1 MQPQKSTAC
10 GIDIHKDF
18 FVAAIVNRD
27 GSAAIQK
34 FEHTQDGLLALK
46 SWVLSAHCPVV
57 AMESTGNYWRPL
69 HLTLEGYVELILAN
83 AYVIKRIPGRKTD
96 AIDAQWIA
104 ELALNGL
111 LSPSRVFPKDA
122 REIRELTRA
131 RERLVDQC
139 TKCKRVIHDVFDEAC
154 IKLSSVITDIFGKS
168 GRFLIQ
174 GLLKGKTIDELI
186 AGIPSKRVQKKKREL
201 KNAIKSGLS
210 SSQVIVIE
218 QNLQLI
224 DRMTEQI
231 SQLDDEILCRMKDRE
246 DDLQIAMSIPGIGT
260 IAAVTIL
267 AELGDYRDFDSP
279 DSLASWAGMVP
290 SVYQSADKL
299 RTGSIT
305 KHGSK
310 HLRRILTEVAQAAA
324 RTKNTRFS
332 AYFRK
337 LKNRIGYPKAI
348 IALARKILCILWHL
362 LINREFYIDA
372 LNTRPNSQNLIQKT
386 VTPQSIERSIDILV
400 KAGYCIQKSE
410 NSKNIQRFQGA
421 ADPS

>member
-1 MQPQKSTAC
+1 MHPQKSTAC

-27 GSAAIQK
+27 GSATIQK
-34 FEHTQDGLLALK
+34 FDHTQDGLLALK
-46 SWVLSAHCPVV
+46 SWVLSAQCSVV
-57 AMESTGNYWRPL
+57 GMESTGNYWRPL
-69 HLTLEGYVELILAN
+69 HLTLDGYVELILAN

-96 AIDAQWIA
+96 TLDAQWIA

-111 LSPSRVFPKDA
+111 LTSSRVFPKDA

-139 TKCKRVIHDVFDEAC
+139 TKCKRIVHDVFDAAC
-154 IKLSSVITDIFGKS
+154 IKLSSIITDIFGKS
-168 GRFLIQ
+168 GRYLIQ
-174 GLLKGKTIDELI
+174 GLLKEKTVDELI
-186 AGIPSKRVQKKKREL
+186 AGIPSKRIRKKESEL

-210 SSQVIVIE
+210 ASQVIVIE

-224 DRMTEQI
+224 DRITEQI
-231 SQLDDEILCRMKDRE
+231 AQLDEEILFRMKAQE
-246 DDLQIAMSIPGIGT
+246 EDLQIAMSMPGIGT

-267 AELGDYRDFDSP
+267 AELGDYRDFNSP

-305 KHGSK
+305 KRGSK
-310 HLRRILTEVAQAAA
+310 HLRRILVEAAQAAA

-337 LKNRIGYPKAI
+337 LKNRIGYQKAI
-348 IALARKILCILWHL
+348 VALARKILCILWHL
-362 LINREFYIDA
+362 LMNREFYRDA
-372 LNTRPNSQNLIQKT
+372 LNSRPKSHNLIQKP
-386 VTPQSIERSIDILV
+386 VTPQSIERSIEILV
-400 KAGYCIQKSE
+400 KAGYCIQKS
-410 NSKNIQRFQGA
+410 NTSTNLQRFQGA
-421 ADPS
+421 ADPP

>member
-18 FVAAIVNRD
+18 FVAAIVDRD
-27 GSAAIQK
+27 GSATIQK
-34 FEHTQDGLLALK
+34 FDHTQDGLLALK
-46 SWVLSAHCPVV
+46 SWVLSAQCSVV
-57 AMESTGNYWRPL
+57 GMESTGNYWRPL

-96 AIDAQWIA
+96 TLDAQWIA

-111 LSPSRVFPKDA
+111 LTSSRVFPKDA

-139 TKCKRVIHDVFDEAC
+139 TKCKRIVHDVFDAAC
-154 IKLSSVITDIFGKS
+154 IKLSSIITDIFGKS
-168 GRFLIQ
+168 GRYQIQ

-186 AGIPSKRVQKKKREL
+186 LGIPSKRVQKKEREL

-210 SSQVIVIE
+210 ASQVIVIE

-224 DRMTEQI
+224 DRITEQI
-231 SQLDDEILCRMKDRE
+231 ARLDDEILCRMKDRE
-246 DDLQIAMSIPGIGT
+246 EDLQIAMSIPGIGT

-267 AELGDYRDFDSP
+267 AELGDYRDFNSP

-290 SVYQSADKL
+290 SVYQSADKF

-305 KHGSK
+305 KRGSK
-310 HLRRILTEVAQAAA
+310 HLRRILVEAAQAAA
-324 RTKNTRFS
+324 RTKNTRLS
-332 AYFRK
+332 GYFRR
-337 LKNRIGYPKAI
+337 LKNRIGYQKAI
-348 IALARKILCILWHL
+348 VALARKILCILWHL
-362 LINREFYIDA
+362 LMNREFYSDA
-372 LNTRPNSQNLIQKT
+372 LNSRPKSQNLIQKP
-386 VTPQSIERSIDILV
+386 VTPQSIERSIEILV
-400 KAGYCIQKSE
+400 KAGYCIQKS
-410 NSKNIQRFQGA
+410 NISTNTQRFQGA
-421 ADPS
+421 ADPP

>member
-1 MQPQKSTAC
+1 MLPQKSTAC

-18 FVAAIVNRD
+18 FVAALIDRN
-27 GSAAIQK
+27 GSTTIER
-34 FEHTQDGLLALK
+34 FDHTQDGLLSLK
-46 SWVLSAHCPVV
+46 SWILAAKCPLV

-69 HLTLEGYVELILAN
+69 YITLEGHVELLLAN
-83 AYVIKRIPGRKTD
+83 SYVIKRIPGRKTD
-96 AIDAQWIA
+96 IIDAQWIA

-111 LSPSRVFPKDA
+111 LTPSRVFPKEA
-122 REIRELTRA
+122 REVRELTRA
-131 RERLVDQC
+131 REKLVEQR
-139 TKCKRVIHDVFDEAC
+139 TACKGMVHDVFNAAC

-168 GRFLIQ
+168 GQYLIH
-174 GLLKGKTIDELI
+174 GLLQGKTIDELI
-186 AGIPSKRVQKKKREL
+186 TGIPSKRVQRKEENL

-210 SSQVIVIE
+210 TSQIIVIE

-224 DRMTEQI
+224 DQITEQI
-231 SQLDDEILCRMKDRE
+231 SQLDEEILCRMKDRE
-246 DDLQIAMSIPGIGT
+246 EDIQIAMSIPGIGPT
-260 IAAVTIL
+260 AAMTIL
-267 AELGDYRDFDSP
+267 AELGDYRDFNSP

-310 HLRRILTEVAQAAA
+310 HLRRMLTESAQTAA

-337 LKNRIGYPKAI
+337 LKNRIGYLKAI

-362 LINREFYIDA
+362 LMNREFYNDA
-372 LNTRPNSQNLIQKT
+372 HNTRSKDPQVSKKP
-386 VTPQSIERSIDILV
+386 VTPRSIERSIEILV
-400 KAGYCIQKSE
+400 KAGYCVQKPDGSM
-410 NSKNIQRFQGA
+410 NMKRFQGA
-421 ADPS
+421 AKPP